1 MNNVLSTLPP
11 YFSISSYLPLFLTI
25 FISSLSLSLLELRR
39 YYKAAEE
46 AAQEVLL
53 EQGQLSVRNGPNSG
67 FNSAPKQGNGLSSSS
82 SSSGDIEAKDEKDK
96 EKEPLLWSGDV
107 LRLTQVGMKPIN
119 SPSRLVALQLANGNA
134 LFRLVW
140 NCVLV

>member
-1 MNNVLSTLPP
+1 MKNVLSTLPP
-11 YFSISSYLPLFLTI
+11 YFSISSYLPLHPSPSSTLL
-25 FISSLSLSLLELRR
+25 SLSLSLLELRR

-67 FNSAPKQGNGLSSSS
+67 FNSAPKQSNGLSSSS

-134 LFRLVW
+134 LFRLV
-140 NCVLV
+140 

>member
-1 MNNVLSTLPP
+1 M
-11 YFSISSYLPLFLTI
+11 
-25 FISSLSLSLLELRR
+25 
-39 YYKAAEE
+39 
-46 AAQEVLL
+46 LL

-67 FNSAPKQGNGLSSSS
+67 FNSAPKQSNGLSSSSS

>member
-1 MNNVLSTLPP
+1 M
-11 YFSISSYLPLFLTI
+11 
-25 FISSLSLSLLELRR
+25 
-39 YYKAAEE
+39 
-46 AAQEVLL
+46 LL

-67 FNSAPKQGNGLSSSS
+67 FNSAPKQSNGLSSSS

-134 LFRLVW
+134 LFRLV
-140 NCVLV
+140 